1 MEVLMV
7 ATIAAGTA
15 AGYYLKQA
23 EYYLGG
29 REPAGRWISRTGD
42 FSVENGEEVGRA
54 QFERLHAGL
63 GDDGQLLLSNTGDV
77 KQRVAGYDLTLSAPK
92 SVSIIYALAE
102 PDFRKR
108 IEAAQQ
114 RAVEATIK
122 LLDGHAAFGRR
133 GKNGLQLERVSLT
146 VASFRHGE
154 ARPVEHDDGR
164 IFADPNLHTHN
175 VILNTAVRADGTIGA
190 LDGRFLFNW
199 KMASGAAYHAA
210 LASEMQAL
218 GFLIADEIGKNGT
231 FEVAGVPQEMR
242 EYFSARRREIEESI
256 SKEGATTAAA
266 PALAAAIALSSRSSK
281 ATDPSIERFDLWRN
295 EAARFG
301 IEPERFVS
309 SLRRQGQELD
319 TAGRDRMIAERMA
332 ALPRQ
337 LTENES
343 VFEKRH
349 LYAAVASGL
358 VGTGAGAERIE
369 DEVAALVAHQAIVE
383 LSRDD
388 LDQPLYSTPEMV
400 RIERELVTLT
410 HRLSRRQHAAPDPK
424 HVAALCKNRG
434 LSAEQTAVALA
445 ATDRRSIAIAE
456 GAPGSGKTT
465 MLKPIVD
472 AYRHAGMRVIGSAT
486 AWRIANQLRDDL
498 GIESKATDAW
508 IASARAGR
516 WFLDRNS
523 VLVVDESG
531 LLSSRQMHAVLSEV
545 AQVGAKAILVGDRGQ
560 LQAIGAG
567 PGLQIVASVVE
578 ASRVD
583 TIVRQRQA
591 WARQAVMDAAKGRVA
606 ESLNAFAERG
616 LITACDG
623 SRTTV
628 RALVDAWQRAHA
640 ETHGISTIL
649 IAKSNAQVRTIN
661 DEVRSRLQL
670 EGQIHGR
677 EIKLSAVTASGHTQ
691 SLLLAAGDSIR
702 FLARQD
708 ALGVINGSVA
718 TIDKIQGA
726 NSNPRIK
733 ARIGDRKVSF
743 TVAEIADEAGRAR
756 LTHAY
761 ASTIYGA
768 QGLTVDQAFV
778 LISPTMNRHDLVVAS
793 SRGRDRTEHF
803 IDNREVD
810 AQIRAGLPL
819 SDRRSAQIKVETRLG
834 WLATR
839 LSRMQVKTCTLDPTL
854 ALAEQSRVLAR
865 ERSRGLD
872 RD

>member
-29 REPAGRWISRTGD
+29 RESAGRWISRTGD
-42 FSVENGEEVGRA
+42 FGVVNGAEVSRA

-63 GDDGQLLLSNTGDV
+63 DDHGQLLLSNTGDV
-77 KQRVAGYDLTLSAPK
+77 KKQVPGYDLTLSAPK

-102 PDFRKR
+102 PAFRKR

-114 RAVEATIK
+114 HAVEATIR

-146 VASFRHGE
+146 TASFQHGE
-154 ARPVEHDDGR
+154 ARPVEHEDGKT
-164 IFADPNLHTHN
+164 FADPNLHTHS
-175 VILNTAVRADGTIGA
+175 VILNLAARADGTVGA

-199 KMASGAAYHAA
+199 KMAAGAAYHAA
-210 LASEMQAL
+210 LAAELQATL
-218 GFLIADEIGKNGT
+218 GFSIGEIGKNGT
-231 FEVAGVPQEMR
+231 FEIVGVPLEMR
-242 EYFSARRREIEESI
+242 EYFSARRREIEEEI
-256 SKEGATTAAA
+256 SKEGLTTAAA

-281 ATDPSIERFDLWRN
+281 TTAPSVDRFELWRN
-295 EAARFG
+295 EAAKFG
-301 IEPERFVS
+301 IELERFVAG
-309 SLRRQGQELD
+309 LRRDGQMLD
-319 TAGRDRMIAERMA
+319 PAERDRLIAERMA

-343 VFEKRH
+343 VFERRH
-349 LYAAVASGL
+349 LYAAVAAGL
-358 VGTGAGAERIE
+358 VGTGAGGERIE
-369 DEVAALVAHQAIVE
+369 AEVAALVANQAIVE
-383 LSRDD
+383 LGRDD

-400 RIERELVTLT
+400 RIERELVALT
-410 HRLSRRQHAAPDPK
+410 QRLSRRQHAAPDRK
-424 HVAALCKNRG
+424 RVAALCNEHG
-434 LSAEQTAVALA
+434 LSAEQTAAALA

-456 GAPGSGKTT
+456 GAPGSGKSL
-465 MLKPIVD
+465 MLKSIV
-472 AYRHAGMRVIGSAT
+472 AGYAGMRVIGCAT

-508 IASARAGR
+508 IASARAGGR
-516 WFLDRNS
+516 FLDRNS

-531 LLSSRQMHAVLSEV
+531 LLSSRQMHAILSEV
-545 AQVGAKAILVGDRGQ
+545 AKAGAKVIFVGDSGQ

-567 PGLQIVASVVE
+567 PGQQILSSVVE

-583 TIVRQRQA
+583 TIVRQRQP
-591 WARQAVMDAAKGRVA
+591 WARQAVMDVAKGRIA
-606 ESLNAFAERG
+606 QALNAFAERG
-616 LITACDG
+616 FVTSCDT
-623 SRTTV
+623 SRATV
-628 RALVDAWQRAHA
+628 RALVDAWQRAQTQTPA
-640 ETHGISTIL
+640 VSTLL

-661 DEVRSRLQL
+661 DEVRTRLQI
-670 EGQIHGR
+670 EGQIRGR
-677 EIKLSAVTASGHTQ
+677 EIELTAVTASGHTQ
-691 SLLLAAGDSIR
+691 PLRLAAGDSIR

-708 ALGVINGSVA
+708 ALGVINGTVA
-718 TIDKIQGA
+718 IIDKIQG
-726 NSNPRIK
+726 SKSDPRIA
-733 ARIGDRKVSF
+733 ARIGKRKISFKVSD
-743 TVAEIADEAGRAR
+743 IADQAGRAR

-778 LISPTMNRHDLVVAS
+778 LISPNMNRHDLLVAS

-819 SDRRSAQIKVETRLG
+819 SERQSAQVEAETRLS

-839 LSRMQVKTCTLDPTL
+839 LSRVQVKTCTLDPTL
-854 ALAEQSRVLAR
+854 VLAGQSRVLAR
-865 ERSRGLD
+865 ERSRDLD
-872 RD
+872 RE

>member
-1 MEVLMV
+1 MV
-7 ATIAAGTA
+7 ATIAAGTT
-15 AGYYLKQA
+15 AGYYLRQA

-29 REPAGRWISRTGD
+29 AEPAGRWISRTGN
-42 FSVENGEEVGRA
+42 FGVTNGEEVSRA

-63 GDDGQLLLSNTGDV
+63 DDDGQILLSNTGDV
-77 KQRVAGYDLTLSAPK
+77 KKQVPGYDLTLSAPK

-102 PDFRKR
+102 PAFRKR

-114 RAVEATIK
+114 HAVEATIR

-133 GKNGLQLERVSLT
+133 GKKGLQLERVSLT
-146 VASFRHGE
+146 AASFQHGE
-154 ARPVEHDDGR
+154 GRPVEHENGKT
-164 IFADPNLHTHN
+164 FADPGIHTHN
-175 VILNTAVRADGTIGA
+175 VILNAAVRADGTIGA

-199 KMASGAAYHAA
+199 KMAAGAVYHAA

-231 FEVAGVPQEMR
+231 FEVAGVPLEMR
-242 EYFSARRREIEESI
+242 EYFSARRREIEEAI
-256 SKEGATTAAA
+256 LKEGVTTTAA

-281 ATDPSIERFDLWRN
+281 TTAPSVDRFELWRN
-295 EAARFG
+295 EAAKFG
-301 IEPERFVS
+301 IEPERFVA
-309 SLRRQGQELD
+309 SLRRDGQVLD
-319 TAGRDRMIAERMA
+319 PAERDRLIAERMA

-343 VFEKRH
+343 VFEKRQ

-369 DEVAALVAHQAIVE
+369 AEVAAIVANRAIVE
-383 LSRDD
+383 LGRDD
-388 LDQPLYSTPEMV
+388 LDQPLYSTPEMI

-410 HRLSRRQHAAPDPK
+410 QRLSRRKHSAPDPK
-424 HVAALCKNRG
+424 RVAAHCREHG
-434 LSAEQTAVALA
+434 LSAEQTAAALA
-445 ATDRRSIAIAE
+445 ATDQRSIAIAE
-456 GAPGSGKTT
+456 GAPGSGKSL
-465 MLKPIVD
+465 MLKSIV
-472 AYRHAGMRVIGSAT
+472 AGYAGMRVIGCAT

-508 IASARAGR
+508 IASARAGGR
-516 WFLDRNS
+516 FLDRNS

-531 LLSSRQMHAVLSEV
+531 LLSSRQMHAILSEV
-545 AQVGAKAILVGDRGQ
+545 AKAGAKVICVGDPGQ

-567 PGLQIVASVVE
+567 AGQQILASVVE

-591 WARQAVMDAAKGRVA
+591 WARQAVMDLAKGRVA
-606 ESLNAFAERG
+606 QALNAFAERG
-616 LITACDG
+616 LVTSCDT
-623 SRTTV
+623 SRATV
-628 RALVDAWQRAHA
+628 RALVDAWQRAQA
-640 ETHGISTIL
+640 KALGISTLL

-661 DEVRSRLQL
+661 DEVRTRLQL

-677 EIKLSAVTASGHTQ
+677 EIKLSAVTSTGHTQ
-691 SLLLAAGDSIR
+691 SLRLAAGNSIR

-708 ALGVINGSVA
+708 ALGVINGTVA
-718 TIDKIQGA
+718 TIDKIQGPK
-726 NSNPRIK
+726 SNPRV
-733 ARIGDRKVSF
+733 AVRIGNRKVSF
-743 TVAEIADEAGRAR
+743 KISDIADEAGRAR

-778 LISPTMNRHDLVVAS
+778 LISPNMNRHDLLVAS

-819 SDRRSAQIKVETRLG
+819 SERRSAQVEAETRLS

-839 LSRMQVKTCTLDPTL
+839 LSRVQVKTSTLDPTL
-854 ALAEQSRVLAR
+854 VLAAQSRVLAR

-872 RD
+872 RE

>member
-7 ATIAAGTA
+7 ATIAAGTT

-29 REPAGRWISRTGD
+29 REPAGRWISQTGN
-42 FSVENGEEVGRA
+42 FGVANGEEVGRQ

-63 GDDGQLLLSNTGDV
+63 DDHGQLLLSNTGDV
-77 KQRVAGYDLTLSAPK
+77 KRRVPGYDMTLSAPK
-92 SVSIIYALAE
+92 SVSIIYALA
-102 PDFRKR
+102 DQKFRKR

-114 RAVEATIK
+114 RAVEATIR
-122 LLDGHAAFGRR
+122 LLEEHAAFGRR
-133 GKNGLQLERVSLT
+133 GKDGNQLEHVSFT
-146 VASFRHGE
+146 VASFQHGE
-154 ARPVEHDDGR
+154 GRPVEHEDGKT
-164 IFADPNLHTHN
+164 FSDPGLHTHN
-175 VILNTAVRADGTIGA
+175 VILNTAVRADGTVGA

-199 KMASGAAYHAA
+199 KMAAGAAYHAA
-210 LASEMQAL
+210 LASEIQAL
-218 GFLIADEIGKNGT
+218 GFSIADEIGKNGT

-242 EYFSARRREIEESI
+242 EYFSARRREIEEAI
-256 SKEGATTAAA
+256 SKEGVTTTAA

-281 ATDPSIERFDLWRN
+281 TTAPSVDRFELWRN
-295 EAARFG
+295 EAARFD
-301 IEPERFVS
+301 IEPERFVP
-309 SLRRQGQELD
+309 SLRRKGQELD
-319 TAGRDRMIAERMA
+319 AADRDRMIAVRMA

-343 VFEKRH
+343 VFEKRQ

-369 DEVAALVAHQAIVE
+369 AEVAAIVANRGIVE
-383 LSRDD
+383 LGRDD

-410 HRLSRRQHAAPDPK
+410 QRLSRRHHAAPDPK
-424 HVAALCKNRG
+424 RVAALCREHG
-434 LSAEQTAVALA
+434 LSGEQTAAALA

-456 GAPGSGKTT
+456 GAPGSGKSL
-465 MLKPIVD
+465 MLKSIVS
-472 AYRHAGMRVIGSAT
+472 AYAGMRVIGCAT

-508 IASARAGR
+508 IASARAGGR
-516 WFLDRNS
+516 FLDRNS

-531 LLSSRQMHAVLSEV
+531 LLSSRQMHAILSEV
-545 AQVGAKAILVGDRGQ
+545 AKAGAKVIFVGDPGQ

-567 PGLQIVASVVE
+567 PGQQILSSVVE

-591 WARQAVMDAAKGRVA
+591 WARQAVMDLAKGRVA
-606 ESLNAFAERG
+606 KALNAFAERG
-616 LITACDG
+616 LVTSCDT
-623 SRTTV
+623 SRATV
-628 RALVDAWQRAHA
+628 GALVDAWQRAQA
-640 ETHGISTIL
+640 KTPGISTLL

-661 DEVRSRLQL
+661 DEVRTRLQV

-677 EIKLSAVTASGHTQ
+677 EIKLSTVTASGHTQ
-691 SLLLAAGDSIR
+691 SLRLAAGDSIR

-718 TIDKIQGA
+718 TIDKIQGPK
-726 NSNPRIK
+726 SNPRFA
-733 ARIGDRKVSF
+733 ARIGNRKVSF
-743 TVAEIADEAGRAR
+743 KVSDIADEAGRAR

-778 LISPTMNRHDLVVAS
+778 LISPIMNRHDLLVAS

-819 SDRRSAQIKVETRLG
+819 SDRRSAQVEAETRLS

-839 LSRMQVKTCTLDPTL
+839 LSRVQVKTCTLDPTL
-854 ALAEQSRVLAR
+854 ALAGKSRELTRV
-865 ERSRGLD
+865 RSRGLD